1 MRILLAGDLDVFDF
15 CTRFADKMPNCIDY
29 ELRKLHYD
37 VALRANRPALAAV
50 FAYVPTSQVL
60 LGSDYPF
67 GTSTDGIRGLEEYGL
82 KPSDLDAIYHGNAE
96 RLLPRLR
103 SKAHERI

>member
-1 MRILLAGDLDVFDF
+1 MAS
-15 CTRFADKMPNCIDY
+15 
-29 ELRKLHYD
+29 
-37 VALRANRPALAAV
+37 ALAAV

-82 KPSDLDAIYHGNAE
+82 KPSLGRRAASRLMLEIDVGE
-96 RLLPRLR
+96 RLTVGVADDEAGVGFLGGPGRREAAGRHFRSAAR
-103 SKAHERI
+103 SKIWRT

>member
-1 MRILLAGDLDVFDF
+1 M
-15 CTRFADKMPNCIDY
+15 
-29 ELRKLHYD
+29 RKLHYD
-37 VALRANRPALAAV
+37 VALQANRPALGAV

-60 LGSDYPF
+60 LDSDYPL

-82 KPSDLDAIYHGNAE
+82 KPSDLDAIYHAE
-96 RLLPRLR
+96 YLLQRLR

>member
-1 MRILLAGDLDVFDF
+1 VETGMPTTF
-15 CTRFADKMPNCIDY
+15 CSCSTKSLSRVSKSFAD
-29 ELRKLHYD
+29 LLQ
-37 VALRANRPALAAV
+37 ANRPALVAV
-50 FAYVPTSQVL
+50 FAYVPTSQVQ
-60 LGSDYPF
+60 LGGDYPF

-96 RLLPRLR
+96 CLPR

>member
-1 MRILLAGDLDVFDF
+1 MVFQRARRSNLRCIADGRARWKLQ
-15 CTRFADKMPNCIDY
+15 CPRRFAAN
-29 ELRKLHYD
+29 LLQ
-37 VALRANRPALAAV
+37 ANRPALAAV
-50 FAYVPTSQVL
+50 FAYVPTSQVQ

-96 RLLPRLR
+96 CLLPRLR